1 MGRID
6 SIYTPTTWKAKLDR
20 SKCAL
25 YDLPGASALL
35 VAIDFMHTK
44 YLGVRQYVLG
54 SMMYLLV
61 NFSLVAAEPEDAL
74 VICSKFIKEHQSANQ
89 ATVRYGFLPVLGV
102 FTFAFQ
108 MLVTADSTSVR
119 HVLL

>member
-1 MGRID
+1 MERID

-54 SMMYLLV
+54 SMMYLLI
-61 NFSLVAAEPEDAL
+61 NFAMVAAEPAEAL
-74 VICSKFIKEHQSANQ
+74 VICSQFIKDYQSANG
-89 ATVRYGFLPVLGV
+89 AKVRYGFPPVLRV
-102 FTFAFQ
+102 FTFTLK
-108 MLVTADSTSVR
+108 MRVTTDSTSVR